1 MVLKVVILRINK
13 SVYLNGTQ
21 KAAINKKDKMTTA
34 GSVKQLI
41 SVSNRRKSK
50 SGFGKHF
57 ISTLEHFANHC
68 IVSTHHA
75 CHIF

>member
-50 SGFGKHF
+50 CFW
-57 ISTLEHFANHC
+57 
-68 IVSTHHA
+68 
-75 CHIF
+75 